1 MTSISQVV
9 EKISK
14 YADEKN
20 IFGKRERNGKR
31 FCSLFIRFSSFVE
44 ENIGESFDGNSLR
57 KYYVF
62 IPLEIT
68 ICSEALSNISLT
80 FNKET
85 KSYSASTYEYSISFD
100 ELVKI
105 WDGKIPYIKFYETG
119 FRKFNCPKKFYNL
132 AAVRVETIM
141 KEYKDSGVKYYPQSI
156 SYMDNRYLKYY
167 NSIDEEVKNKVAEMR
182 IEWRNKRSESSD
194 TYIEPVN
201 KLPPVEND
209 D

>member
-1 MTSISQVV
+1 MTSITQVV
-9 EKISK
+9 EKITK
-14 YADEKN
+14 YADDNN

-31 FCSLFIRFSSFVE
+31 VCSIFIRFSSFVE

-68 ICSEALSNISLT
+68 ICSGAPNMISLT
-80 FNKET
+80 YDKET
-85 KSYSASTYEYSISFD
+85 KTYSASTYQHSISFE

-119 FRKFNCPKKFYNL
+119 YRKFNCSKKFYNL
-132 AAVRVETIM
+132 AAVRVETTM

-156 SYMDNRYLKYY
+156 SYMDNRYLNHY
-167 NSIDEEVKNKVAEMR
+167 NSIDEDVKNKVAEMR
-182 IEWRNKRSESSD
+182 TEWRNKCSEPEEF
-194 TYIEPVN
+194 IQPVRT
-201 KLPPVEND
+201 LPPVEND